1 MTDSV
6 KTPPVEWVNM
16 MPWDVPPLVVVKV
29 NPAELLGML
38 RATVNNGYMP
48 TSTGTRKFNSKPT
61 YITGGVD
68 AWLGKRRR
76 HAFDNGSGYYA
87 DEADTAT
94 NGIYAALHVGMFII
108 VVKLRTEECWIRHY
122 ADDAEFHRWT
132 DQPVALDRVE
142 LAKVFDDYM

>member
-1 MTDSV
+1 MTESV
-6 KTPPVEWVNM
+6 KIPPVEWVNM